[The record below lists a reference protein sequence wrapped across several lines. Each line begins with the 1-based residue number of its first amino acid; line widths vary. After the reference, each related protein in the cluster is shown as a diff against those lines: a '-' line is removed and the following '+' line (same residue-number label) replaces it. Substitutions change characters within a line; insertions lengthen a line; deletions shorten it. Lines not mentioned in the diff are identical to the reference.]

1 MLNKN
6 PYTRVGL
13 VLLIGGSLL
22 ALSAYFVFFVI
33 WLTALG
39 ICMLILSFILLALGR
54 TIPKL
59 PPEV

>member
-6 PYTRVGL
+6 SYIWAGL
-13 VLLIGGSLL
+13 GLLIAGSLISL
-22 ALSAYFVFFVI
+22 ADYFIFLLT